1 MVVFLRAGGGD
12 VRTRRAPQPVAP
24 APLVRK
30 IDAIM
35 TTRRPVSEGVVA
47 ALGDEREFVH
57 KRILGGIKG
66 FISGGPIGAA
76 AGFVSGGKAR
86 VPTDQFGRPIAGLVP
101 SRRAALCPPGFFET
115 PAGGCQALA
124 ASEPRGID
132 IPGPRR
138 FDPLSIVRG
147 IFPADVT
154 DVNGRVPTGMVGDA
168 VMGRFGAGFE
178 PELLSTTTRR
188 CGRGAALGL
197 DGICYNRRD
206 LRNSERFWPR
216 GRRPLLT
223 GGEMRCISVASAA
236 AKKLQKKQ
244 KQLTELGLLKR
255 PPSRSR
261 RAEPVHVRTAP
272 VAHN

>member
-1 MVVFLRAGGGD
+1 MVVILRAGGGD
-12 VRTRRAPQPVAP
+12 VRTRRAPTIVPPTPVA
-24 APLVRK
+24 RK
-30 IDAIM
+30 IDAII
-35 TTRRPVSEGVVA
+35 TDRRPLSEGVGRA
-47 ALGDEREFVH
+47 AGDVRDFVH
-57 KRILGGIKG
+57 KRIIGGIKG
-66 FISGGPIGAA
+66 FISGGPIGAVG
-76 AGFVSGGKAR
+76 GFVAG
-86 VPTDQFGRPIAGLVP
+86 GRPAVTGISLVP

-115 PAGGCQALA
+115 PGGGCQPIAQ
-124 ASEPRGID
+124 EPRRVEPVPGIRGLIERVLPLGRTGLQVD
-132 IPGPRR
+132 E
-138 FDPLSIVRG
+138 FD
-147 IFPADVT
+147 
-154 DVNGRVPTGMVGDA
+154 GRVPGMVGEA

-188 CGRGAALGL
+188 CGRGAVLGL

-255 PPSRSR
+255 PSRSR
-261 RAEPVHVRTAP
+261 RADPVHVRTAA